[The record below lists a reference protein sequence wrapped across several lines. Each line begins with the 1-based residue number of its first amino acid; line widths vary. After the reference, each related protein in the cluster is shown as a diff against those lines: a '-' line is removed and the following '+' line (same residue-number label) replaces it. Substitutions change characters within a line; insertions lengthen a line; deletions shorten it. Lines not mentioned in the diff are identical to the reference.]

1 MTYND
6 THFTRIHFKKEKRNE
21 KDWHT
26 KCKEKMVAFNVQ
38 CGNSFSVPTI

>member
-26 KCKEKMVAFNVQ
+26 KCWEKLEH
-38 CGNSFSVPTI
+38 